1 MKEVFEMEIIFDDRQ
16 EFKKLEDSIMEN
28 IKAVMKECLAYEGYS
43 DDYEVS
49 LSFVTNDEI
58 KELNNNFRGIDKV
71 TDVLSFPMLTDDE
84 FDIEYEEE
92 SLGDIVISVERASE
106 QAEEYG
112 HSLEREICF
121 LVCHSMFHLLGY
133 DHMEEDEAKD
143 MHARE
148 EAVLQKLSITRD
160 K

>member
-1 MKEVFEMEIIFDDRQ
+1 MEIIFDDRQ
-16 EFKKLEDSIMEN
+16 EFKKLEEGIMEK
-28 IKAVMKECLAYEGYS
+28 IEAVMKECLEYEGYS

-58 KELNNNFRGIDKV
+58 KELNRNFRGIDKV
-71 TDVLSFPMLTDDE
+71 TDVLSFPMMTDDE
-84 FDIEYEEE
+84 FEIEYEEE
-92 SLGDIVISVERASE
+92 SLGDIVISIERASE

-133 DHMEEDEAKD
+133 DHMQEDEAKD

-148 EAVLQKLSITRD
+148 KAVLEKLSITRD

>member
-1 MKEVFEMEIIFDDRQ
+1 MEIIFDDRQ
-16 EFKKLEDSIMEN
+16 DFAKLDQDFMDKIE
-28 IKAVMKECLAYEGYS
+28 AVMLEVLAYEDYD

-58 KELNNNFRGIDKV
+58 RDINREYRNIDKV
-71 TDVLSFPMLTDDE
+71 TDVLSFPMYDGQEVDVD
-84 FDIEYEEE
+84 FGQI
-92 SLGDIVISVERASE
+92 SLGDIVISIERASE
-106 QAEEYG
+106 QAKDFG

-133 DHMEEDEAKD
+133 DHMEENDAID

-148 EAVLQKLSITRD
+148 EAVLGKLGITRN
-160 K
+160 

>member
-28 IKAVMKECLAYEGYS
+28 IEAVMKECLAYEGYS

>member
-1 MKEVFEMEIIFDDRQ
+1 MD
-16 EFKKLEDSIMEN
+16 N
-28 IKAVMKECLAYEGYS
+28 IEAVIKECLEYEGYL

-71 TDVLSFPMLTDDE
+71 TDVLSFPMMTEDD

-92 SLGDIVISVERASE
+92 SLGDIVISIERASE
-106 QAEEYG
+106 QADEYG

-148 EAVLQKLSITRD
+148 EAVLDKLSITRD

>member
-1 MKEVFEMEIIFDDRQ
+1 MEIIFDDRQ
-16 EFKKLEDSIMEN
+16 EFKKLEDGLMKKIE
-28 IKAVMKECLAYEGYS
+28 AVMKECLEYEGYS

-58 KELNNNFRGIDKV
+58 RDLNRTFRGIDKV
-71 TDVLSFPMLTDDE
+71 TDVLSFPMMTEDE
-84 FDIEYEEE
+84 FEIEYEEE
-92 SLGDIVISVERASE
+92 SLGDIVISIERANE
-106 QAEEYG
+106 QADEFG

-133 DHMEEDEAKD
+133 DHMEMDEAKD
-143 MHARE
+143 MRKRE
-148 EAVLQKLSITRD
+148 EAVLEKLSITRD

>member
-1 MKEVFEMEIIFDDRQ
+1 MMTEDD
-16 EFKKLEDSIMEN
+16 
-28 IKAVMKECLAYEGYS
+28 
-43 DDYEVS
+43 
-49 LSFVTNDEI
+49 
-58 KELNNNFRGIDKV
+58 
-71 TDVLSFPMLTDDE
+71 

-92 SLGDIVISVERASE
+92 SLGDIVISIERASE
-106 QAEEYG
+106 QADEYG

-148 EAVLQKLSITRD
+148 EAVLGKLSITRD

>member
-1 MKEVFEMEIIFDDRQ
+1 MEIIFDDRQ
-16 EFKKLEDSIMEN
+16 DFAKLDQDFIDKIE
-28 IKAVMKECLAYEGYS
+28 AVMLEVLAYEDYD

-58 KELNNNFRGIDKV
+58 RDINREYRNIDKV
-71 TDVLSFPMLTDDE
+71 TDVLSFPMYDGQEVDVD
-84 FDIEYEEE
+84 FGQI
-92 SLGDIVISVERASE
+92 SLGDIVISIERASE
-106 QAEEYG
+106 QAKDFG

-133 DHMEEDEAKD
+133 DHMEENDAID

-148 EAVLQKLSITRD
+148 EAVLGKLGITRN
-160 K
+160 

>member
-1 MKEVFEMEIIFDDRQ
+1 MEIIFDDRQ
-16 EFKKLEDSIMEN
+16 DFAKLDQDFMDKIE
-28 IKAVMKECLAYEGYS
+28 AVILEVLAYEDYD

-58 KELNNNFRGIDKV
+58 RDINREYRNIDKV
-71 TDVLSFPMLTDDE
+71 TDVLSFPMYDGQEVDVD
-84 FDIEYEEE
+84 FGQI
-92 SLGDIVISVERASE
+92 SLGDIVISIERASE
-106 QAEEYG
+106 QAKDFG

-133 DHMEEDEAKD
+133 DHMEENDAID

-148 EAVLQKLSITRD
+148 EAVLGKLGITRN
-160 K
+160 

>member
-1 MKEVFEMEIIFDDRQ
+1 MEIIFDNRQ
-16 EFKKLEDSIMEN
+16 EFKKLEEGIMDN
-28 IKAVMKECLAYEGYS
+28 IESVIKECLDYEGYS

-49 LSFVTNDEI
+49 LSFVTNNEI
-58 KELNNNFRGIDKV
+58 KKLNNNFRGIDKV
-71 TDVLSFPMLTDDE
+71 TDVLSFPMMTEDD

-92 SLGDIVISVERASE
+92 SLGDIVISIERASE
-106 QAEEYG
+106 QADEYG

-148 EAVLQKLSITRD
+148 EAVLGKLSITRD